1 MTARAELQIGKLFRD
16 LDGSL
21 VHLKGI
27 RNEIC
32 IWTAD
37 IPTSDGAMGGAT
49 HMENF
54 RRRFMPVPEA
64 QPEVFVTDF
73 TFLASQPAG
82 EIPVSQHA

>member
-32 IWTAD
+32 IWTSD

-49 HMENF
+49 HADNF

-64 QPEVFVTDF
+64 QTQVYDPDF
-73 TFLASQPAG
+73 SLLASRPVG
-82 EIPVSQHA
+82 EVPIQRA